1 MFGKEEEEINF
12 FFALLKTIQ
21 PTVKHEESIRPLF
34 SLSHMCAVKII
45 KKKKSQT
52 PVMALTRERLL
63 TDMSILFRFSM
74 TKILIF
80 I

>member
-34 SLSHMCAVKII
+34 SLSRMCAVKII
-45 KKKKSQT
+45 KKKKIPT
-52 PVMALTRERLL
+52 PSYGLNPRAII
-63 TDMSILFRFSM
+63 D
-74 TKILIF
+74 
-80 I
+80 